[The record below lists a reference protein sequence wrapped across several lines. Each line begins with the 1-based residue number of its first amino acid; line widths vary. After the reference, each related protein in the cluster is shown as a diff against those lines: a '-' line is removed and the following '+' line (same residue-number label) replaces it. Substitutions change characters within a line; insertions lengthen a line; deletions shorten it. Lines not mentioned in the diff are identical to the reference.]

1 MKAQGPTMRLSLS
14 VNGRAISAEVEPRLH
29 LADFLREQLN
39 LTGTHLG
46 CEHGVCGACTLL
58 VDGDP
63 VRSCITFAGACDG
76 ADVITIEGLDADE
89 IAVELRAAFNR
100 EHALQCGF
108 CTPGMLVSA
117 RDLVLRL
124 PEPDERRIRLGL
136 SGNLCRCTGY
146 VGIVQAVRSVIA
158 ARRGRGLAPII
169 AAPERGLGPVGARF
183 GSGVAAAGASP
194 AGTVAPRVPPPG
206 VRVAVAFTPTH
217 SFEQSFTIAC
227 PPAEVFA
234 AFGRIR
240 EVADCIP
247 GAFVEAEPAPNR
259 VEGGIRVKLGPIST
273 VFRGAAV
280 VERVDEK
287 LEGRILGSG
296 ADAGERSSMQ
306 GEIRYRIAGGETV
319 GTARVALTIGYAL
332 KGALA
337 QFGRPSLVR
346 NLADRMIA
354 EFSRNLEARLTGRS
368 STGSPKPF
376 DLPRLVLIAL
386 GATLVSWAK
395 GLVARGRGAGGE
407 S

>member
-1 MKAQGPTMRLSLS
+1 
-14 VNGRAISAEVEPRLH
+14 
-29 LADFLREQLN
+29 
-39 LTGTHLG
+39 
-46 CEHGVCGACTLL
+46 
-58 VDGDP
+58 
-63 VRSCITFAGACDG
+63 
-76 ADVITIEGLDADE
+76 
-89 IAVELRAAFNR
+89 
-100 EHALQCGF
+100 
-108 CTPGMLVSA
+108 MLVSA
-117 RDLVLRL
+117 HATLRPSDLRAHEGAAH
-124 PEPDERRIRLGL
+124 PAGDQRQ
-136 SGNLCRCTGY
+136 SSRCTGQCRASW
-146 VGIVQAVRSVIA
+146 QAATGASLY

-169 AAPERGLGPVGARF
+169 AGPVRGLGPVGARF
-183 GSGVAAAGASP
+183 GSGVIAEGAFASRTAARRA
-194 AGTVAPRVPPPG
+194 PPPG

-287 LEGRILGSG
+287 FEGRILGSG
-296 ADAGERSSMQ
+296 ADAGERSTMQ
-306 GEIRYRIAGGETV
+306 GEIRYRVVSGEAL
-319 GTARVALTIGYAL
+319 GSARVALTIGYAL

-354 EFSRNLEARLTGRS
+354 DFSRNLEARLMTGQSR
-368 STGSPKPF
+368 
-376 DLPRLVLIAL
+376 V
-386 GATLVSWAK
+386 V
-395 GLVARGRGAGGE
+395 
-407 S
+407 